1 MEDAINLEF
10 YEHNNKKLKIYYISM
25 NYGSSNRLT
34 KPSSKWVCW
43 RQWAPSEKKS
53 IALNMS
59 I

>member
-34 KPSSKWVCW
+34 KPSSK
-43 RQWAPSEKKS
+43 
-53 IALNMS
+53 
-59 I
+59 